1 MLTQA
6 LLPAAIER
14 TLSYL
19 SACTLPVSILIIGS
33 ILAGVKPGRVF
44 DPLTLCFCA
53 VWLLGI
59 PLLCWLMA
67 AV

>member
-6 LLPAAIER
+6 PLPGVIER

-19 SACTLPVSILIIGS
+19 SACTLPASILIIGS

-44 DPLTLCFCA
+44 DPLTLYFCA
-53 VWLLGI
+53 VRLLGI

-67 AV
+67 AL